1 MLRLA
6 LFLLLPLVITG
17 LVVFAPLWNGGLA
30 PSQQE
35 RAVTIRMTLFT
46 WIIGAVLA
54 FALLL
59 LPNKQRV
66 LMLVPVFVTA
76 VMVGKLWKRARLRAR
91 EQGGKPVDPLERM
104 KRVKTRVE

>member
-17 LVVFAPLWNGGLA
+17 LVVFAPLWNRGLA

-35 RAVTIRMTLFT
+35 RAVAIRMTLFT
-46 WIIGAVLA
+46 WVIGAVLA

-91 EQGGKPVDPLERM
+91 QQSENPADPLDRM
-104 KRVKTRVE
+104 KRVKTRE

>member
-6 LFLLLPLVITG
+6 IFLLLPLVITG
-17 LVVFAPLWNGGLA
+17 LVVFAPLWNGALA

-35 RAVTIRMTLFT
+35 RAITIRMTLFT

-66 LMLVPVFVTA
+66 LMLVPVFVA
-76 VMVGKLWKRARLRAR
+76 AMMLGKLWKRARLRAR
-91 EQGGKPVDPLERM
+91 QQTANPGDPLDRM
-104 KRVKTRVE
+104 KRVKTPVD

>member
-6 LFLLLPLVITG
+6 LFLLLPLVIAG
-17 LVVFAPLWNGGLA
+17 LVVFAPLWNGALA

-35 RAVTIRMTLFT
+35 RAITIRMTLFT
-46 WIIGAVLA
+46 WLIGAVLA

-76 VMVGKLWKRARLRAR
+76 VMLGKLWKRARLRAR
-91 EQGGKPVDPLERM
+91 RHTESPPDPLARM
-104 KRVKTRVE
+104 KRVKTRD